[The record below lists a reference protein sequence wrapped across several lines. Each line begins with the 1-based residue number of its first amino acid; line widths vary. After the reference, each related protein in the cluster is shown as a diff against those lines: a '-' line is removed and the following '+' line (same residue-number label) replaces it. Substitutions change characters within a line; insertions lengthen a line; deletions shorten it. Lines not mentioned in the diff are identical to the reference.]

1 MLVDEKEEKEIIL
14 KQYINKVDKLIEK
27 MVFYHFKNKKLYS
40 FDYHFKKDFDLI
52 KTEILKEQEEKPNA
66 IISPSLKN
74 KFPVFL
80 PSQTVRI
87 SFFEYKSKSVRKVDI
102 KNLKNT
108 LFKQAQN
115 YCKKHRLS
123 YEKIEQLVKDDLE
136 VIKEYDRKH
145 NVNEYRR
152 DIIGSTIQFNAY
164 DRDDNLL
171 LEKAFI
177 KGGLVFDMSQ
187 NEFLK
192 NVLIS
197 YPNYRKQRSDKKD
210 KYLKL
215 KLINIRAFDNT

>member
-1 MLVDEKEEKEIIL
+1 MSLEETKEQEVIL
-14 KQYINKVDKLIEK
+14 KPYIDEVDKLVEK
-27 MVFYHFKNKKLYS
+27 MVFYHFKNKKPYS
-40 FDYHFKKDFDLI
+40 FDYHFKKDFALI
-52 KTEILKEQEEKPNA
+52 NAKISKEQEQKPNS

-87 SFFEYKSKSVRKVDI
+87 SFFEYESKSVRKVDI

-115 YCKKHRLS
+115 YCKKHSLP
-123 YEKIEQLVKDDLE
+123 YEEIKQLVKDDLE
-136 VIKEYDRKH
+136 AIEVYDRKH

-152 DIIGSTIQFNAY
+152 DIFSSTIQFNAY
-164 DRDDNLL
+164 DKDDNLL

-177 KGGLVFDMSQ
+177 KGGLVFDMTQ
-187 NEFLK
+187 DEFLNK
-192 NVLIS
+192 VLIS

-210 KYLKL
+210 NYLPL
-215 KLINIRAFDNT
+215 KLINIRVFS